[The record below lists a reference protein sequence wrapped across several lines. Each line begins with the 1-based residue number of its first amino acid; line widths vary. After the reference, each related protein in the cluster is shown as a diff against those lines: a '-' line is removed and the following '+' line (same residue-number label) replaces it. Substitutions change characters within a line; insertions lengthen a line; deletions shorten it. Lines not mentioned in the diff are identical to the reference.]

1 MMGSRRKKAKD
12 MAMNQIRVKR
22 IEGKEEGE
30 QRKTNENSKNCERQK
45 ATVKKKLETR

>member
-1 MMGSRRKKAKD
+1 MMGSRREKAEE

-22 IEGKEEGE
+22 IEGKEGGK

-45 ATVKKKLETR
+45 ATEKKKLETR